1 MGIYIR
7 PESPYWWLYLET
19 LKQKEKTDIRVGT
32 TIVQRRESNA
42 LALDA
47 YHQRMNELPARLY
60 HWPPARRAIRFA
72 KYAEPYKTDT
82 IAHRA
87 GARRELEMCA
97 HLIAFFGDDL
107 LTAIDR
113 DRVKAYHTMRRT
125 DMPPAAAVTINR
137 EVDLLKGMLRDAVPK
152 YLQASPLAGMP
163 RLRIVPP
170 RRRYVSEQEFAQL
183 LAVCEDAQDTA
194 ILLLGRDVL
203 ARLGDL
209 LDLQPSDRA
218 GRMMYVRDPK
228 GGTAYEF
235 ALTDRAAAA
244 VDDALTSQDSR
255 YLFPKF
261 RRAENPRDWPGSVR
275 QRLEFLCRRAGL
287 PYGRA
292 KNGVTFHWGT
302 RRSGATDLL
311 VKQNTPLPIVQQQ
324 GNWKN
329 PHVLLEMYTEV
340 SREDMLEAL
349 AGLQPRRQQRRN
361 HAISFH

>member
-97 HLIAFFGDDL
+97 HLIAFFVDDL

-113 DRVKAYHTMRRT
+113 DRVKAYHTARRT
-125 DMPPAAAVTINR
+125 DSPPAAAVTINR

-152 YLQASPLAGMP
+152 YLPASPLLGMP
-163 RLRIVPP
+163 RPRVRPP
-170 RRRYVSEQEFAQL
+170 RRRDVSAADFDRL

-194 ILLLGRDVL
+194 ILVLGRDGL

-209 LDLQPSDRA
+209 LDLQPRGRA
-218 GRMMYVRDPK
+218 GR
-228 GGTAYEF
+228 T
-235 ALTDRAAAA
+235 TDGWGPQ
-244 VDDALTSQDSR
+244 S
-255 YLFPKF
+255 
-261 RRAENPRDWPGSVR
+261 
-275 QRLEFLCRRAGL
+275 
-287 PYGRA
+287 GR
-292 KNGVTFHWGT
+292 
-302 RRSGATDLL
+302 
-311 VKQNTPLPIVQQQ
+311 
-324 GNWKN
+324 
-329 PHVLLEMYTEV
+329 EV
-340 SREDMLEAL
+340 E
-349 AGLQPRRQQRRN
+349 
-361 HAISFH
+361 